1 MRKNQFLTSLVFLLT
16 FSTSFAQSNFSISQ
30 NIAETSTYSGRE
42 LLTQGDNQ
50 EIRRFRIGGKLGVPN
65 LIGGNL
71 EFVTPLMENKLA
83 VSLDYSGMKGSF
95 NDLFN
100 EGEKVDVRFRYITGG
115 VNYYFFRPASGLYG
129 GLGYSKIGIKG
140 DVMIPSEDP
149 SGEPETGIV
158 NFAHHS
164 LYMKLGAKLGG
175 LFYFRPELGFS
186 FSALPTSIKYTRTT
200 GNQPEDDQ
208 EIDFDSASYL
218 SPLFSG
224 IIFNFGI
231 GFAF

>member
-1 MRKNQFLTSLVFLLT
+1 MKKKQFLTSLAILFALSV
-16 FSTSFAQSNFSISQ
+16 SYAQSNFYTFPPENTTSISSGKAIFLQ
-30 NIAETSTYSGRE
+30 EETR
-42 LLTQGDNQ
+42 
-50 EIRRFRIGGKLGVPN
+50 EIRRIRIGGKLGIPN
-65 LIGGNL
+65 LVGGNL

-83 VSLDYSGMKGSF
+83 VSLDYSGMKGAF

-100 EGEKVDVRFRYITGG
+100 EGEKIDVRYRYLTGG
-115 VNYYFFRPASGLYG
+115 VNYYFFTPASGLYG

-149 SGEPETGIV
+149 SEEPETGIV
-158 NFAHHS
+158 DFDHHS
-164 LYMKLGAKLGG
+164 LYMKLGAKIGG
-175 LFYFRPELGFS
+175 FFYFRPELGFS

-200 GNQPEDDQ
+200 GNQPQEDN
-208 EIDFDSASYL
+208 EIDFNGAGYL